1 MASNKLFSYG
11 SARNSVKRS
20 PFDLSK
26 RHLFTAKVGEL
37 LPIYC
42 KPTLPG
48 DKWTISTDTF
58 TRTQP
63 VSTAAFTRINEYVD
77 FFFIPYRLLW
87 RNAPASFTQMTDAK
101 NIATSLTSGAQINT
115 QVPHVLLQDMI
126 TAVTRNA
133 KANGLG
139 VDRDEAD
146 HSFFLIERQ

>member
-11 SARNSVKRS
+11 NARNSVKRS

-77 FFFIPYRLLW
+77 FFSYIFIYLRIYSYLVII
-87 RNAPASFTQMTDAK
+87 S
-101 NIATSLTSGAQINT
+101 I
-115 QVPHVLLQDMI
+115 
-126 TAVTRNA
+126 
-133 KANGLG
+133 
-139 VDRDEAD
+139 DRK
-146 HSFFLIERQ
+146 SVV